1 MSVALAVEAY
11 MYTTTDGVMW
21 ERHMNKP
28 EPDYLCM
35 PFVEAKFAIENDAPA
50 MVAARDRAALRAWWL
65 SIGGTVQ
72 EVGV

>member
-11 MYTTTDGVMW
+11 MYTAAVGVMR
-21 ERHMNKP
+21 ERHLNKP

-35 PFVEAKFAIENDAPA
+35 PFVEAVFAIRHDAPA

-72 EVGV
+72 EVAA

>member
-11 MYTTTDGVMW
+11 MYTAQDGVMR
-21 ERHMNKP
+21 ERHLNKP

-35 PFVEAKFAIENDAPA
+35 PIDEAMYAIGHNAPA

-72 EVGV
+72 EVAA